1 MKIPRD
7 RVAVLIGRDGA
18 TKEAIERAGDVRIH
32 VDSREGEVT
41 IEGGS
46 DPLKAVISE
55 SVVQAIGRGFNP
67 SKAMYLF
74 NENWQL
80 IIISLREFARPGSRR
95 IEELRGRII
104 GREGKTRRIIEELTS
119 TFISVYGDTVS
130 IIGDYISV
138 QYSKEAVEMLINGRR
153 HRTVYRFL
161 EQKVGEL
168 KARRIEE
175 TFG

>member
-55 SVVQAIGRGFNP
+55 SVVQAIGRGGFNP
-67 SKAMYLF
+67 
-74 NENWQL
+74 
-80 IIISLREFARPGSRR
+80 ARPCTCSTRTGS
-95 IEELRGRII
+95 
-104 GREGKTRRIIEELTS
+104 S
-119 TFISVYGDTVS
+119 S
-130 IIGDYISV
+130 
-138 QYSKEAVEMLINGRR
+138 
-153 HRTVYRFL
+153 
-161 EQKVGEL
+161 
-168 KARRIEE
+168 
-175 TFG
+175 